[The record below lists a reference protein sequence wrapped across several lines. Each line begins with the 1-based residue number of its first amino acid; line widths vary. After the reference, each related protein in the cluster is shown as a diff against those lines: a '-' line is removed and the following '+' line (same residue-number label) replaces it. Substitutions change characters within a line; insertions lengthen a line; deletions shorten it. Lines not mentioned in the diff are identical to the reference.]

1 MRTLPKRT
9 PDGPPPPPAVQ
20 RLRIRYAKR
29 GRLRFTSHRDIQ
41 RAFERALRRAAVPMA
56 YSAGFSPHPKI
67 SWAGAAPTGTAS
79 EAEYVEIAVT
89 RRVDPTA
96 LRTALDSA
104 LPPDLDI
111 LEIVE
116 AATSSLADHLEAS
129 LWQIELPGVEPAEA
143 ERAVDAFLA
152 AETVAVERLMK
163 TGMRTFDTRSA
174 VVSLSVLDSPAE
186 AAHQSRSSACAIL
199 RVVVRH
205 ATPAVRPDD
214 VLTGL
219 GSVSGL
225 VPPVAPRV
233 TRLAQGP
240 LVHGDGLHGDGL
252 TTQVTPGA
260 PAKAE
265 SAAGSGAWPVADP
278 MALDRNASA
287 NSGPSSINTP
297 VSGV

>member
-1 MRTLPKRT
+1 V
-9 PDGPPPPPAVQ
+9 VQ

-79 EAEYVEIAVT
+79 EAEYVEIAVA
-89 RRVDPTA
+89 RRVDPA
-96 LRTALDSA
+96 ELLAQLDAA

-116 AATSSLADHLEAS
+116 AATPSLTDQLEAS
-129 LWQIELPGVEPAEA
+129 VWQIELPEADPA
-143 ERAVDAFLA
+143 RVRDAVDAFLA
-152 AETVAVERLMK
+152 AETVEVERLMK
-163 TGMRTFDTRSA
+163 SGMRTFDTRSA
-174 VVSLSVLDSPAE
+174 VVSLTVAASDGPADQE
-186 AAHQSRSSACAIL
+186 NKSGSSTCAIL

-219 GSVSGL
+219 GSVGGL

-240 LVHGDGLHGDGL
+240 LAQAAHRAAAD
-252 TTQVTPGA
+252 
-260 PAKAE
+260 AE
-265 SAAGSGAWPVADP
+265 PVAGSGTWPVADP
-278 MALDRNASA
+278 MALDRSASA
-287 NSGPSSINTP
+287 KSGPSSINTP

>member
-1 MRTLPKRT
+1 
-9 PDGPPPPPAVQ
+9 
-20 RLRIRYAKR
+20 
-29 GRLRFTSHRDIQ
+29 
-41 RAFERALRRAAVPMA
+41 MA

-89 RRVDPTA
+89 RRLDAAA
-96 LRTALDSA
+96 LRASLDGA
-104 LPPDLDI
+104 LPPDLDV

-116 AATSSLADHLEAS
+116 AATPSLADHLEAS
-129 LWQIELPGVEPAEA
+129 VWQIELPEVDPDDA
-143 ERAVDAFLA
+143 RHAVDAFLA
-152 AETVAVERLMK
+152 APTVEVARLMK

-174 VVSLSVLDSPAE
+174 VVSLAVSDSPAE
-186 AAHQSRSSACAIL
+186 AALQCRSSPCAIL

-240 LVHGDGLHGDGL
+240 LVHGDGLF
-252 TTQVTPGA
+252 TQAQPGA
-260 PAKAE
+260 PANAE
-265 SAAGSGAWPVADP
+265 SPAGSGAWPVADP

-287 NSGPSSINTP
+287 KSGPSSINTP